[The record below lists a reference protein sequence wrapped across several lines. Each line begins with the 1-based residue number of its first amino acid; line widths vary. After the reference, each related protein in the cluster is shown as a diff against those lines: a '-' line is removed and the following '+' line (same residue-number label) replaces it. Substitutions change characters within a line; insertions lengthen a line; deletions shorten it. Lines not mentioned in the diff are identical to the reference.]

1 MCDARTKAIQTPP
14 ISVDNPA
21 LRELMAKVTM
31 EKAQAA
37 ADTCYDLGDS
47 PKKEG
52 FMASYMESTPS
63 GIRTIATISLIGIL
77 AGVFL
82 MRRK

>member
-1 MCDARTKAIQTPP
+1 
-14 ISVDNPA
+14 
-21 LRELMAKVTM
+21 M

-37 ADTCYDLGDS
+37 ADTCYDSVRTSSDRSAQSAMPTADNSDS

-52 FMASYMESTPS
+52 FISSYMKSNQTDIP
-63 GIRTIATISLIGIL
+63 RTLATISLIGVL